1 MTNVWRVFDRL
12 ISFAWILAFLMVAS
26 VFAYEMFAPCGL
38 RSMSQDT
45 SAWVERGCG
54 RS

>member
-1 MTNVWRVFDRL
+1 MTNVWREFDRL
-12 ISFAWILAFLMVAS
+12 LMVAS